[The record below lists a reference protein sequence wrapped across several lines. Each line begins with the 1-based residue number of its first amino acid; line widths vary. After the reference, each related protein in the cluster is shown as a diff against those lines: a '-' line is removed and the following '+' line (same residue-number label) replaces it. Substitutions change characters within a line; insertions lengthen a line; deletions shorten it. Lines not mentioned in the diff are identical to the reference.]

1 MRRYSFVIFICIF
14 ISAVF
19 TLVYQE
25 RSFIESEP
33 IEVYREYQI
42 DQVEKRPNY
51 TMLYS
56 GDSAII
62 QYEYSSLDYT
72 DNILPGSVIAVEGK
86 VAALKG
92 HPQRGYANYLR
103 SRGYNYLIN
112 GNIDDIVSHKSN
124 FRTLIYEIREYL
136 GKYIDS
142 IYRVDSPFVK
152 ALVYG
157 DRAEMNENDTE
168 LFSKTGIS
176 HLLAISGFHIG
187 LLASMALILLKKL
200 PSNIRYFIVLG
211 FIFIYVIITGARPSA
226 IRAGIF
232 YLMYIAS
239 IFYCKRYDVISSAFL
254 LSSVLIALNPYI
266 LYDAGFTLSFMAVI
280 SIGMFYQSINA
291 TFEKTKILPKYIA
304 NLTSMTIS
312 AQVLTLPLTYFYFQR
327 ISIISIFS
335 NLISVP
341 LVTLTYPFMLS
352 SLVLYKIPFLG
363 NLLVNMVKSLK
374 FILYYFNQKISA
386 FSLSYIDFEA
396 SNIYTTIVAYVL
408 IFTFYFIFAIYTLK
422 ENKNELQGFA
432 EKYWQWKG

>member
-1 MRRYSFVIFICIF
+1 
-14 ISAVF
+14 
-19 TLVYQE
+19 
-25 RSFIESEP
+25 
-33 IEVYREYQI
+33 
-42 DQVEKRPNY
+42 
-51 TMLYS
+51 
-56 GDSAII
+56 
-62 QYEYSSLDYT
+62 
-72 DNILPGSVIAVEGK
+72 
-86 VAALKG
+86 
-92 HPQRGYANYLR
+92 
-103 SRGYNYLIN
+103 
-112 GNIDDIVSHKSN
+112 
-124 FRTLIYEIREYL
+124 
-136 GKYIDS
+136 
-142 IYRVDSPFVK
+142 
-152 ALVYG
+152 
-157 DRAEMNENDTE
+157 
-168 LFSKTGIS
+168 
-176 HLLAISGFHIG
+176 
-187 LLASMALILLKKL
+187 
-200 PSNIRYFIVLG
+200 
-211 FIFIYVIITGARPSA
+211 
-226 IRAGIF
+226 
-232 YLMYIAS
+232 MYIAS

-254 LSSVLIALNPYI
+254 LSSVLIAFNPYI

-363 NLLVNMVKSLK
+363 NLLMSMVKSLK

-432 EKYWQWKG
+432 EKY